1 MIYRVSFV
9 YYLASWKNVQWL
21 ILWKDVILEIDDGIF
36 DEWILS
42 TQDDDVKWDAFLR
55 NLNIYFNQYDE

>member
-1 MIYRVSFV
+1 MF
-9 YYLASWKNVQWL
+9 L
-21 ILWKDVILEIDDGIF
+21 LEIDDETF

-55 NLNIYFNQYDE
+55 SLNTCFNRYDE